1 MNVEVKL
8 RTDDYPGE
16 TNWTLINECGANENI
31 SMSGGSY
38 SQIRTLYSVTECL
51 PMGQY
56 TFIINDADAGLC
68 CGYGDGAYMILVNGI
83 ETAFG
88 GRFT

>member
-31 SMSGGSY
+31 SMSGALTAKY
-38 SQIRTLYSVTECL
+38 ALCTQSQNASQWASTHS
-51 PMGQY
+51 
-56 TFIINDADAGLC
+56 
-68 CGYGDGAYMILVNGI
+68 
-83 ETAFG
+83 
-88 GRFT
+88 